1 MCRTRSIVAAA
12 TPIAS
17 SNYKSVIA
25 RQETLRAGH
34 VQRVQELSSIV
45 FTARSSKPH
54 RRGRAYTYCWGHKIF
69 ATEEI
74 ILGAKMALHY
84 E

>member
-34 VQRVQELSSIV
+34 AQRVQELSSIV

-54 RRGRAYTYCWGHKIF
+54 RRGRAYTYCWGHRVF

-74 ILGAKMALHY
+74 ILGAKMTLHY